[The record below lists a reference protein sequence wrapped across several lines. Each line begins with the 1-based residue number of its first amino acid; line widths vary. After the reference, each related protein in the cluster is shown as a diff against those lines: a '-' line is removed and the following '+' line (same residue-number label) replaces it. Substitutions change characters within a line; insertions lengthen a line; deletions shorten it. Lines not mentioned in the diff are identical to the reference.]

1 MHAGTV
7 AKKELT
13 LSFEENLKEFF
24 LQKYK
29 LVLND

>member
-24 LQKYK
+24 YK
-29 LVLND
+29 NTNWC